1 VSGHYLDLDIE
12 GITLAADKSDVLL
25 ELLHMR
31 Q

>member
-1 VSGHYLDLDIE
+1 LYIE

-25 ELLHMR
+25 KPLHSH